1 MFPEGAV
8 ACRGPMLAQI
18 FLTSTA
24 ACGGPTLVQTEG
36 LQPAGRS
43 DIGAGE
49 QHAKEEAAERSC

>member
-8 ACRGPMLAQI
+8 ACGGPILAQI

-24 ACGGPTLVQTEG
+24 ACGGPTLEQTEG
-36 LQPAGRS
+36 LQPAGRT

-49 QHAKEEAAERSC
+49 QQAKANAQE